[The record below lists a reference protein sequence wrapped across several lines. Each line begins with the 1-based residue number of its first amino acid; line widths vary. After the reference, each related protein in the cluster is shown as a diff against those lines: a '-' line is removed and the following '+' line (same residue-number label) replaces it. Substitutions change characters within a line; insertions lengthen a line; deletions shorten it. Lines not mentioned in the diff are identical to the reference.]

1 MDRLDT
7 AARAPAIAW
16 YDDEEALAEAAAR
29 HVAALIARRPNA
41 AIAFP
46 TGATP
51 LATYRRL
58 AAMRADGAFDL
69 SQARVFN
76 LDEFAGKGPQ
86 DAQSYANFLGRHL
99 TGPLALPA
107 DHVRF
112 FNGAAPD
119 PEAECAA
126 VERAIEAAG
135 GLDLAVLGLGRNGHV
150 AFNEPGSAWDS
161 PSRVVELAEETR
173 AAQGPLY
180 DDPTDVPKFGLTL
193 GLAPL
198 RRARSL
204 LLLVSGRGKS
214 AALDALARGEADP
227 RWPVTSLLGHDNLA
241 VLATRAAANA

>member
-1 MDRLDT
+1 MVSIET
-7 AARAPAIAW
+7 AARAPAIDW
-16 YDDEEALAEAAAR
+16 YDDDEALAAAAAR
-29 HVAALIARRPNA
+29 HIADVVAHKPDA
-41 AIAFP
+41 AIVFP

-58 AAMRADGAFDL
+58 AAMKAEGAFDL

-86 DAQSYANFLGRHL
+86 DAQSYANFLARHL
-99 TGPLALPA
+99 TGPLAVPS

-112 FNGAAPD
+112 FDGAAPD
-119 PEAECAA
+119 PEAECAV
-126 VERAIEAAG
+126 VEGAIEAAG

-180 DDPTDVPKFGLTL
+180 DDPADVPKFGLTL

-204 LLLVSGRGKS
+204 LLLVSGTGKS
-214 AALDALARGEADP
+214 AALDALVRGAPDP
-227 RWPVTSLLGHDNLA
+227 RWPVTALLGHAHLT
-241 VLATRAAANA
+241 VLATRAAAKR